1 MTISPNEKKAL
12 KILRN
17 KLMNDYNLVDIRLY
31 GSKASGT
38 DLEHS
43 DLDVMIILD
52 ENSPAI
58 EAEIDALIYDINLEY
73 NCLISALF
81 FSRQEIVEGP
91 LQYSPIYNKILEE
104 GISL

>member
-12 KILRN
+12 SILRN

-38 DLEHS
+38 DLEYS

-52 ENSPAI
+52 ENSPEI

-81 FSRQEIVEGP
+81 FSRQEIIEGP